1 MFMTSS
7 QLVHNF
13 FTTCS
18 CLVWNLF
25 IWELILHDL
34 FTIVHNLFKTSDD
47 LFTNFSQ
54 HVHNVFMTCSW
65 LVHNLFTTFSQY
77 FTTCSWLVS
86 ELFRTCSFEQFFF
99 PPWSQLVHDLV
110 TTCSWLLHDLFKL
123 SKLVQNL
130 FMTFSWLFYNFF
142 IIFSQ
147 LVHNSLRTCSFVYY
161 FFMTCSQLVH
171 ILYLSCPV
179 STTCSHL
186 CHNFSK
192 ILSPYFHKS
201 VFVRFPKFK
210 ITLILILKRA
220 RYCQPPACLL
230 NLASFQD
237 NNTSSPKNH

>member
-1 MFMTSS
+1 
-7 QLVHNF
+7 
-13 FTTCS
+13 
-18 CLVWNLF
+18 
-25 IWELILHDL
+25 
-34 FTIVHNLFKTSDD
+34 
-47 LFTNFSQ
+47 
-54 HVHNVFMTCSW
+54 MTCSW

-147 LVHNSLRTCSFVYY
+147 LVHNSLRTCSFVHYL
-161 FFMTCSQLVH
+161 FMTCSHLVSE
-171 ILYLSCPV
+171 LSSVHDMFTPL
-179 STTCSHL
+179 SQFFNTC
-186 CHNFSK
+186 FSK
-192 ILSPYFHKS
+192 ILSLYFHKS
-201 VFVRFPKFK
+201 VFVWFPKFK
-210 ITLILILKRA
+210 IALILILKRA

-237 NNTSSPKNH
+237 DDTSSPKNH